1 MREDLVIRGPLYFHL
16 RDVGDGSY
24 ALDPTDPSH
33 VGARPATHTLY
44 WFSTDYA
51 YTAVMV
57 TGEHGYP
64 SDPVIREAEFQLYGA
79 AQVTP

>member
-1 MREDLVIRGPLYFHL
+1 MREDLVIRGPLYFHYA
-16 RDVGDGSY
+16 DGE
-24 ALDPTDPSH
+24 LHPTDPSQ
-33 VGARPATHTLY
+33 VGSRPATHTLY

>member
-1 MREDLVIRGPLYFHL
+1 MREDLVIRGPLYFNL
-16 RDVGDGSY
+16 DRTTL
-24 ALDPTDPSH
+24 ALNPTDPSH

-57 TGEHGYP
+57 TGEGETMP
-64 SDPVIREAEFQLYGA
+64 PEPVIREAEFQIYGA